1 MPENVRDAIL
11 MCQTIT
17 NHEGRRRQLQYV
29 GKMMRT
35 LDEEEVAVIQRTI
48 ESWKG
53 ASKAETASLHAL
65 ERRRDKLLAD
75 DKALTQLLEEHPQL
89 DVQHLRT
96 LIRNARKEQAENK
109 PPKAYREIF
118 QILKDLAK
126 PAKAAPPEEDEGEDA
141 TMSPTNKVDEL
152 ANELVIG
159 LVSVSDRASGG
170 VYEDKGIPALQ
181 EWLGKALTTPFR
193 VETRL
198 IPDDRDDIESTLIE
212 LVDEAR
218 CHLVLTTGGTGPAR
232 RDVTPEA
239 TLAIGTQGD
248 AGLRRADAPGQPALR
263 ADRDPVAPGRRDPR
277 DARSRG
283 PGHEPAGPAEID
295 QGNPRRA

>member
-1 MPENVRDAIL
+1 MPNANRGAVGFRSDEFEPEYDRPSKSELKRQSNELQKLGEQLIEAPRDRVKRVPMPDEVKDAIL
-11 MCQTIT
+11 MAQTIT

-35 LDEEEVAVIQRTI
+35 LDEEEVSVIQRTI

-53 ASKAETASLHAL
+53 ASKAETAALHAL

-126 PAKAAPPEEDEGEDA
+126 PAKAAAPEGEEEGEEDDESGE
-141 TMSPTNKVDEL
+141 
-152 ANELVIG
+152 
-159 LVSVSDRASGG
+159 
-170 VYEDKGIPALQ
+170 
-181 EWLGKALTTPFR
+181 
-193 VETRL
+193 
-198 IPDDRDDIESTLIE
+198 
-212 LVDEAR
+212 
-218 CHLVLTTGGTGPAR
+218 
-232 RDVTPEA
+232 
-239 TLAIGTQGD
+239 
-248 AGLRRADAPGQPALR
+248 
-263 ADRDPVAPGRRDPR
+263 
-277 DARSRG
+277 
-283 PGHEPAGPAEID
+283 
-295 QGNPRRA
+295 